1 MLGIGV
7 SQPMKVPSR
16 RRENE
21 TSKSR
26 RRRRRRR
33 DEVGGGGGIAVVR
46 VVLRL
51 GELDASRDL
60 QLQRL
65 GRST

>member
-21 TSKSR
+21 TSKS

>member
-21 TSKSR
+21 TSKS
-26 RRRRRRR
+26 RRRRRR

>member
-1 MLGIGV
+1 
-7 SQPMKVPSR
+7 MKVPSR

-21 TSKSR
+21 TSKS
-26 RRRRRRR
+26 RRRRRR

>member
-21 TSKSR
+21 TSKS
-26 RRRRRRR
+26 RRRRRR

-51 GELDASRDL
+51 GELDASRNL

>member
-26 RRRRRRR
+26 RRRRR

-51 GELDASRDL
+51 GELDVSRDL

>member
-26 RRRRRRR
+26 RRRR
-33 DEVGGGGGIAVVR
+33 DEVGGAGGIAVVR